1 MIMTMTASAF
11 LVAMIVVIMVV
22 MMIMPGHEGALQG
35 LVWYNRLSYED
46 LFIHQGCMSMSA
58 APVTDD
64 QAVELAEMFRILGDP
79 SRLRVVLAC
88 LAAPICVSDIAA
100 GTRLSPSLVSHH
112 LRLLRATRILRA
124 ERQGK
129 QVFYTTADDH
139 VRCTITDMV
148 AHVTEAGPSENE
160 EVS

>member
-1 MIMTMTASAF
+1 MNSYSYNKIMSIS
-11 LVAMIVVIMVV
+11 LPSI
-22 MMIMPGHEGALQG
+22 
-35 LVWYNRLSYED
+35 
-46 LFIHQGCMSMSA
+46 
-58 APVTDD
+58 TDD
-64 QAVELAEMFRILGDP
+64 QAIVLAEMFRILGDP

-100 GTRLSPSLVSHH
+100 RTRLSPSLVSHH

-129 QVFYTTADDH
+129 QVFYTTADEH

-148 AHVTEAGPSENE
+148 AHVAEAGPSEIE
-160 EVS
+160 EIH